1 MLATAL
7 CGEKTA
13 GHAGPDVF
21 AWQGASL
28 PRRRPYHPRLLAVRP
43 EKSRRRAGTEHPQR
57 PRASDS
63 AALRPGSPWPR
74 LRAHWSAAPLC
85 LSGLSTM
92 LRTTALLAA
101 LCGANALSLTSE
113 NWDEMVAKTGKAA
126 FVKFQAPW

>member
-1 MLATAL
+1 MGWPWLTLGPPWLTLATPAR
-7 CGEKTA
+7 
-13 GHAGPDVF
+13 
-21 AWQGASL
+21 SL
-28 PRRRPYHPRLLAVRP
+28 VR
-43 EKSRRRAGTEHPQR
+43 S
-57 PRASDS
+57 
-63 AALRPGSPWPR
+63 
-74 LRAHWSAAPLC
+74 PLC

>member
-1 MLATAL
+1 MLSGENCRTPQNTCR
-7 CGEKTA
+7 CGKA
-13 GHAGPDVF
+13 QPSPAD
-21 AWQGASL
+21 ASQTPPL
-28 PRRRPYHPRLLAVRP
+28 IAVRP
-43 EKSRRRAGTEHPQR
+43 EKSRRRAGTELPQR

-63 AALRPGSPWPR
+63 AALRPGSPWPS